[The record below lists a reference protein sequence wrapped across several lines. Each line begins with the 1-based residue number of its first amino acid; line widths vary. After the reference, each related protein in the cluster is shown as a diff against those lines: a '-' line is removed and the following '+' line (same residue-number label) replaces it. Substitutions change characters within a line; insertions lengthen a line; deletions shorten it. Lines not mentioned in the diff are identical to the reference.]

1 MIPQGKAVTMDNT
14 RNSLSEI
21 ARKHIVFAVLSV
33 IAILIFYKPLSALV
47 AYSLGHESASHILL
61 IPVITVYLLYI
72 ERKRIFQSTGL
83 SIISGGVVILI
94 GIGFYWL
101 ANPQWESAE
110 GNDGLVATTLS
121 FVVIWIGAFLL
132 CYGSRA
138 ARAAAFPLLFLLLMV
153 PLPEA
158 VLEKTIYL
166 LQQGSTE
173 VAYLL
178 FKLVQVPVFRQG
190 FILSLPSVSI
200 EVAKECSGI
209 RSSVALFITCLLAGH
224 LFLRTHWKMALFVLL
239 ALPLGIIKNGIR
251 ITTLTL
257 LAIYVDP
264 SFLKGNLHRDGGFV
278 FFLLALAM
286 LAPVLLLLEKS
297 DRTAQ
302 SVKPIIPTES
312 GVAPSA

>member
-1 MIPQGKAVTMDNT
+1 MENT
-14 RNSLSEI
+14 WTSLSEI
-21 ARKHIVFAVLSV
+21 ARRHLIFAALSV
-33 IAILIFYKPLSALV
+33 ISVFIFWKPLSALV

-61 IPVITVYLLYI
+61 IPLITLYLLYT
-72 ERKRIFQSTGL
+72 ERKRIFQPTYFSL
-83 SIISGGVVILI
+83 ISGGVVILI
-94 GIGFYWL
+94 GIGFYWV
-101 ANPQWESAE
+101 ADTTWASAE

-121 FVVIWIGAFLL
+121 FVVIWLGAFLL

-138 ARAAAFPLLFLLLMV
+138 TRAAAFPLLFLLLMV

-173 VAYLL
+173 IAYLL

-190 FILSLPSVSI
+190 FVLSLPSVSI

-209 RSSVALFITCLLAGH
+209 RSSMALFITCLLAAH
-224 LFLRTHWKMALFVLL
+224 LFLRTHWKMAFFVLF
-239 ALPLGIIKNGIR
+239 ALPLAIIKNGIR

-264 SFLKGNLHRDGGFV
+264 SFLTGNLHHDGGVV
-278 FFLLALAM
+278 FFLLTLAI
-286 LAPVLLLLEKS
+286 LAPVLLLLQKS
-297 DRTAQ
+297 ERASQ
-302 SVKPIIPTES
+302 SVKPIISAKS
-312 GVAPSA
+312 GTAPSA

>member
-1 MIPQGKAVTMDNT
+1 MI
-14 RNSLSEI
+14 
-21 ARKHIVFAVLSV
+21 FAVLS
-33 IAILIFYKPLSALV
+33 AASILIFWKPLAALL
-47 AYSLGHESASHILL
+47 AYSLNHESASHILL
-61 IPVITVYLLYI
+61 IPLITIYLLYT
-72 ERKRIFQSTGL
+72 ERKHIFRSTNL
-83 SIISGGVVILI
+83 SPISGGMVILI
-94 GIGFYWL
+94 GIGFYWI
-101 ANPQWESAE
+101 ADARWASAE
-110 GNDGLVATTLS
+110 SNDGLVGTTLS

-158 VLEKTIYL
+158 VLDKTIYL

-173 VAYLL
+173 IAYLL

-190 FILSLPSVSI
+190 FILSLPTVSI

-209 RSSVALFITCLLAGH
+209 RSSVALFITCLLAAH
-224 LFLRTHWKMALFVLL
+224 LFLRTKWKMLVFVLL
-239 ALPLGIIKNGIR
+239 AFPLALVKNGIR

-257 LAIYVDP
+257 LSVYVDP
-264 SFLKGNLHRDGGFV
+264 SFLTGNLHHDGGFV